1 MIRSKFA
8 EGAPLAV
15 LSQFARAVRQCRFA
29 RGGLEQLYADI
40 SCSSRSNWT
49 RLRDLGACSCAFTA
63 FLSTFPHGFAFV
75 FSTLRRAN
83 RT

>member
-1 MIRSKFA
+1 MIRPKFA

-15 LSQFARAVRQCRFA
+15 LSQVRVRQCRFA

-40 SCSSRSNWT
+40 SCSSRSNWS
-49 RLRDLGACSCAFTA
+49 RLRDLSARSCALTA

-75 FSTLRRAN
+75 FSALRRAS
-83 RT
+83 RA